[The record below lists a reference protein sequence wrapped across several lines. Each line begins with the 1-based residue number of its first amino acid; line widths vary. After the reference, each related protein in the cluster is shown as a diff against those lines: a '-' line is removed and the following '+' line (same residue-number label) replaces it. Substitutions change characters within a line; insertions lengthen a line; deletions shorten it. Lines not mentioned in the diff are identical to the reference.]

1 MRNVLSKLSYFFFL
15 RKKNTNARTTH
26 DAIQTE
32 VRSGMAAA
40 VADEDEG
47 GDGEEAADDGVW
59 GNWAG
64 VGDVEVVG
72 DDDALR

>member
-1 MRNVLSKLSYFFFL
+1 
-15 RKKNTNARTTH
+15 
-26 DAIQTE
+26 
-32 VRSGMAAA
+32 MAAA